1 MKKHNFSA
9 GPSIL
14 PREVVEEASKAVLN
28 INNKN
33 LSILEIS
40 HRSKDFISIM
50 DEACSLAL
58 EITGLNNSGYKAL
71 FLQGGASLQFLMIAY
86 NFLKTKAGYIN
97 TGTWSEKAI
106 KEAKLFGEVIEI
118 ASSKDKNFNYI
129 PKEIKIDTNYD
140 YVHLTT
146 NNTIFGT
153 QFHNFP
159 NTNSSLISDMSSDIF
174 SRIIDYSKFDLFY
187 AGAQKNTGPAG
198 TTLIILKESLL
209 TEIKE
214 NIPSMLSYKTHI
226 DKESMF
232 NTPPVFPIYTAMLNL
247 RWIKKNGGI
256 KNIENLNR
264 EKANLIYNEIDNN
277 SKFIGFAEKDDR
289 SFMNVTFNLNY
300 SEEKDIFDKIC
311 EENNVV
317 GINGHRSIGG
327 YRASIYN
334 AMTLESVEVLVDC
347 MKKFEKL

>member
-58 EITGLNNSGYKAL
+58 ELTGLNNSGYKAL

-289 SFMNVTFNLNY
+289 SFMNVTFNINY

-311 EENNVV
+311 EENNIV

>member
-14 PREVVEEASKAVLN
+14 PLEVIDNASKAVRNL
-28 INNKN
+28 NNKG
-33 LSILEIS
+33 LSLLEIS

-50 DEACSLAL
+50 DEACLLAL
-58 EITGLNNSGYKAL
+58 ELTGLKNRGYNAL

-106 KEAKLFGEVIEI
+106 KEAELFGEVVEI
-118 ASSKDKNFNYI
+118 ASSKNNNFNYI
-129 PKEIKIDTNYD
+129 PKEIKIKEDFD
-140 YVHLTT
+140 YIHLTT

-153 QFHNFP
+153 QFHNIP
-159 NTNSSLISDMSSDIF
+159 ECNSSLIADMSSDIF

-187 AGAQKNTGPAG
+187 AGAQKNIGPAG
-198 TTLIILKESLL
+198 TTLIIINESLL
-209 TEIKE
+209 SEINN

-232 NTPPVFPIYTAMLNL
+232 NTPPVFSIYTTMLNL

-256 KNIENLNR
+256 KNLENLNR
-264 EKANLIYNEIDNN
+264 KKANLIYNEIDTN
-277 SKFIGFAEKDDR
+277 SKFVGFAEKDDR
-289 SFMNVTFNLNY
+289 SFMNVTFNLIN
-300 SEEKDIFDKIC
+300 SEEINIFDKIC
-311 EENNVV
+311 EENNIV
-317 GINGHRSIGG
+317 GIKGHRSVGG

-334 AMTLESVEVLVDC
+334 AMTIESVQILVDC
-347 MKKFEKL
+347 MGKLEKI

>member
-58 EITGLNNSGYKAL
+58 ELTGLNNSGYKAL
-71 FLQGGASLQFLMIAY
+71 FIQGGASLQFLMIAY

-311 EENNVV
+311 EENNIV

>member
-58 EITGLNNSGYKAL
+58 ELTGLNNSGYKAL

-159 NTNSSLISDMSSDIF
+159 NTNSSLISM
-174 SRIIDYSKFDLFY
+174 Y
-187 AGAQKNTGPAG
+187 
-198 TTLIILKESLL
+198 E
-209 TEIKE
+209 
-214 NIPSMLSYKTHI
+214 
-226 DKESMF
+226 
-232 NTPPVFPIYTAMLNL
+232 YTYEY
-247 RWIKKNGGI
+247 WNG
-256 KNIENLNR
+256 
-264 EKANLIYNEIDNN
+264 
-277 SKFIGFAEKDDR
+277 
-289 SFMNVTFNLNY
+289 
-300 SEEKDIFDKIC
+300 
-311 EENNVV
+311 
-317 GINGHRSIGG
+317 
-327 YRASIYN
+327 
-334 AMTLESVEVLVDC
+334 
-347 MKKFEKL
+347 

>member
-14 PREVVEEASKAVLN
+14 PPEVLEEASRAI
-28 INNKN
+28 INLKKTG
-33 LSILEIS
+33 LSLLEIS
-40 HRSKDFISIM
+40 HRSKEFISIM

-58 EITGLNNSGYKAL
+58 ELTSLNNNGYKAL
-71 FLQGGASLQFLMIAY
+71 FLQGGASLQFLMVAY

-118 ASSKDKNFNYI
+118 ASSKNKNFNYI
-129 PKEIKIDTNYD
+129 PKEFKTESDFD
-140 YVHLTT
+140 YIHLTT

-153 QFHNFP
+153 QFHNIP
-159 NTNSSLISDMSSDIF
+159 ESNSRLIADMSSDIF
-174 SRIIDYSKFDLFY
+174 SRTIDYSKFDLFY

-198 TTLIILKESLL
+198 TTLVIINESLL
-209 TEIKE
+209 AEIKK
-214 NIPSMLSYKTHI
+214 NTPSMLNYKTHF

-256 KNIENLNR
+256 INLEKYNR
-264 EKANLIYNEIDNN
+264 KYKPYD
-277 SKFIGFAEKDDR
+277 F
-289 SFMNVTFNLNY
+289 
-300 SEEKDIFDKIC
+300 C
-311 EENNVV
+311 
-317 GINGHRSIGG
+317 
-327 YRASIYN
+327 
-334 AMTLESVEVLVDC
+334 
-347 MKKFEKL
+347 

>member
-14 PREVVEEASKAVLN
+14 PREVVEDASKAVIN

-58 EITGLNNSGYKAL
+58 ELTGLNNSGYKAL

-311 EENNVV
+311 EENNIV

-334 AMTLESVEVLVDC
+334 AMTLASVEVLVDC

>member
-58 EITGLNNSGYKAL
+58 ELTGLNNSGYKAL

-311 EENNVV
+311 EENNIV

-334 AMTLESVEVLVDC
+334 AMPIESVQILVDI
-347 MKKFEKL
+347 MKKLNQN

>member
-14 PREVVEEASKAVLN
+14 PREVVEDASKAVLN

-58 EITGLNNSGYKAL
+58 ELTGLNNSGYKAL

-311 EENNVV
+311 EENNIV

>member
-9 GPSIL
+9 GPSVL
-14 PREVVEEASKAVLN
+14 PKQVIEDASKAVINLN
-28 INNKN
+28 NNN
-33 LSILEIS
+33 LSLLEIS

-50 DEACSLAL
+50 DEACSLAIEL
-58 EITGLNNSGYKAL
+58 TSLKNNGYKAI
-71 FLQGGASLQFLMIAY
+71 FLQGGASLQFLMVAY

-118 ASSKDKNFNYI
+118 ASSKDENFNYI
-129 PKEIKIDTNYD
+129 PKKIKISDKYD
-140 YVHLTT
+140 YIHLTT

-159 NTNSSLISDMSSDIF
+159 DTNSSLIADMSSDIF
-174 SRIIDYSKFDLFY
+174 SRVIDYSKFDLFY

-198 TTLIILKESLL
+198 TTLVIVKESLL
-209 TEIKE
+209 SEINK
-214 NIPSMLSYKTHI
+214 NIPSMLSYKVHI

-232 NTPPVFPIYTAMLNL
+232 NTPPVFAIYTAMLNL

-256 KNIENLNR
+256 QNIENKNR

-289 SFMNVTFNLNY
+289 SFMNVTFNLID

-317 GINGHRSIGG
+317 GINGHRSVGG

>member
-1 MKKHNFSA
+1 MKKHNFNA

-14 PREVVEEASKAVLN
+14 PREVIEDASKAVLN

-58 EITGLNNSGYKAL
+58 ELTGLNNSGYKAL

-311 EENNVV
+311 EENNIV

>member
-14 PREVVEEASKAVLN
+14 PKEVFEEASKAVINL
-28 INNKN
+28 NNKN
-33 LSILEIS
+33 LSVLEIS
-40 HRSKDFISIM
+40 HRSNDFISIM

-58 EITGLNNSGYKAL
+58 ELTDLKNNGYKAV
-71 FLQGGASLQFLMIAY
+71 FLQGGASLQFLMVAY

-129 PKEIKIDTNYD
+129 PKEIKIDNNFD

-159 NTNSSLISDMSSDIF
+159 DTNSSLISDMSSDIF
-174 SRIIDYSKFDLFY
+174 SRTIDYSKFDLFY

-198 TTLIILKESLL
+198 TTLVILKESLL
-209 TEIKE
+209 SEINK
-214 NIPSMLSYKTHI
+214 NVPSMLSYKIHA

-256 KNIENLNR
+256 QNIENKNR

-289 SFMNVTFNLNY
+289 SFMNVTFNLTN

-311 EENNVV
+311 EENNIV
-317 GINGHRSIGG
+317 GINGHRSVGG

-334 AMTLESVEVLVDC
+334 AMAIESVEVLVDC

>member
-58 EITGLNNSGYKAL
+58 ELTGLNNSGYKAL

-311 EENNVV
+311 EENNIV

>member
-71 FLQGGASLQFLMIAY
+71 FIQGGASLQFLMIAY

-311 EENNVV
+311 EENNIV